1 MVKVGTTALRLQLS
15 ASALLHVQ
23 TDPVSCWKLY
33 MCLSQYGLRAGWY
46 GDRLPAG
53 TRDFSL
59 VSNVQTA
66 SRSQRIPDFL
76 PLGKGDRDVMLAIH
90 LHVGLMIRVNTAI
103 ALSPY
108 MS

>member
-1 MVKVGTTALRLQLS
+1 
-15 ASALLHVQ
+15 
-23 TDPVSCWKLY
+23 

-76 PLGKGDRDVMLAIH
+76 PLGKGNRDVMRGHSSPCGANDKSEYSYRSKPIY
-90 LHVGLMIRVNTAI
+90 VLMMCAGTT
-103 ALSPY
+103 L
-108 MS
+108 